1 MYARRSHTLV
11 ERSWLVN
18 RRAWMGILSGFFESF
33 FYLFAMGIG
42 FGGLVDQVTGP
53 GGQPISYAAF
63 VAPALLAASA
73 MNGAVYDSTFNV
85 FFKFKYAK
93 LYDGML
99 ATPLGPFDVAVGEIS
114 WALIRGGLYAAG
126 FLTVTAAVGLITS
139 PWAILALPAA
149 LLVALGFAAVGMAC
163 TTFMRSWQ
171 DFELVQLILMPLFL
185 FSATFYPLDVYPAG
199 LQVVVRISP
208 LYQAVE
214 LMRGLTAGVMQWSM
228 LVNVGYFVVMAVI
241 GLSIAGR
248 RLGKLLLS

>member
-1 MYARRSHTLV
+1 MYARRAHTLV

-18 RRAWMGILSGFFESF
+18 RRAWMGIFSGFFESF

-73 MNGAVYDSTFNV
+73 MNGAVYDTTFNI

-99 ATPLGPFDVAVGEIS
+99 ATPLGPFDVAIGEIS

-126 FLTVTAAVGLITS
+126 FLSVTAAVGLVAS

-149 LLVALGFAAVGMAC
+149 LLVALGFAAIGMAC

-171 DFELVQLILMPLFL
+171 DFELVHLVLMPLFL
-185 FSATFYPLDVYPAG
+185 FSATFYPLDVYPQA
-199 LQVVVRISP
+199 LQTVVQLSP

-228 LVNVGYFVVMAVI
+228 LLNVGYFVVMAVI